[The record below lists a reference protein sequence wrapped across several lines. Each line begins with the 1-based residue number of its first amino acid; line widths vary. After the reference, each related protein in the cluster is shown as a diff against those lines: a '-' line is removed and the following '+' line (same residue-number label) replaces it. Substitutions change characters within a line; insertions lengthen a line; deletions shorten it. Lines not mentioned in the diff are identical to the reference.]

1 MDPQQQQQRPI
12 SLRFETKRYWQP
24 LQGALGVTQT
34 GAAIILDICQH
45 PEWCSYSRTARHYDS
60 PSRYRNPLYTW
71 RNMVGAVDHLA
82 GAGLIHHAQ
91 QLPGFRGWQSA
102 IMATPE
108 LVALCAEIVKGEKL
122 QLARPREVILL
133 RDKAGKLIDYKDT
146 QAIDRMRA
154 RVARFNEAIA
164 GANLSAE
171 AQAITAPL
179 VRIFNGSM
187 KDGGRFYAMGTSW
200 QNIKREARQHIQIN
214 GEPVAELDYK
224 TLHPAILYAQAGA
237 TMPADCYGIDGW
249 PRPLVKVA
257 LLILLN
263 ADTKQKARL
272 AIAHHD
278 EMGPLAERGSQHA
291 LQLAD
296 RLIDTLKV
304 MHKPIAPAFHTGAA
318 LRLMNIDAE
327 MAEAV
332 MNAMLM
338 KGIVVLPVHDSFL
351 VQQSK
356 RAELEEAMLDA
367 AHKIGLWAVQ
377 IEAK

>member
-1 MDPQQQQQRPI
+1 
-12 SLRFETKRYWQP
+12 
-24 LQGALGVTQT
+24 
-34 GAAIILDICQH
+34 
-45 PEWCSYSRTARHYDS
+45 
-60 PSRYRNPLYTW
+60 
-71 RNMVGAVDHLA
+71 
-82 GAGLIHHAQ
+82 
-91 QLPGFRGWQSA
+91 
-102 IMATPE
+102 
-108 LVALCAEIVKGEKL
+108 
-122 QLARPREVILL
+122 
-133 RDKAGKLIDYKDT
+133 
-146 QAIDRMRA
+146 
-154 RVARFNEAIA
+154 
-164 GANLSAE
+164 
-171 AQAITAPL
+171 
-179 VRIFNGSM
+179 
-187 KDGGRFYAMGTSW
+187 MGTSW